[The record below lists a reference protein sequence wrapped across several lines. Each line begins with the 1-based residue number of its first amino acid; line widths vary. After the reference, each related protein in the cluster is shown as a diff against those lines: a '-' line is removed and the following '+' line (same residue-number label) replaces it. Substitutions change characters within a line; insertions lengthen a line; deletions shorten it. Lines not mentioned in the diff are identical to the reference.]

1 MSSQNRRAALK
12 AAAVTA
18 VFALSGIMPQ
28 VAAAQEAASFPSGP
42 VTMVVPFPP
51 GGATDNLA
59 RVVANR
65 LSEKWGKPVLVD
77 NRSGGSGMIGAEL
90 VARAKPDGHTIMHT
104 LSTLIQAPHL
114 YPSLKLEPLKAF
126 ETISMSATNGLLLV
140 VHDQVPAHSL
150 EDLVK
155 LARAEP
161 EKYSYGSYGVGTTG
175 HLYGYMFNSQ
185 SNLNMVHVGYR
196 GEAPSVVD
204 LLGHQIPMVIMSG
217 NGAKAHLQ
225 TGKMR
230 AIAATGS
237 ERSLVAPDTPTFT
250 ELGYKNM
257 DLNGWYG
264 FFAPAGTPK
273 AIVDKI
279 SMDINEVLAD
289 PEVKASFRAIDIKL
303 LGTTPEVFAEQMNSD
318 YEKWGKI
325 IREAGVTAE

>member
-1 MSSQNRRAALK
+1 MSLQNRRTVVKAVA
-12 AAAVTA
+12 AAAVCT
-18 VFALSGIMPQ
+18 LSGLLPQ
-28 VAAAQEAASFPSGP
+28 VVGAQGAAAFPSGP
-42 VTMVVPFPP
+42 VTLVVPFPP

-59 RVVANR
+59 RVVATR

-77 NRSGGSGMIGAEL
+77 NRSGGSGMIGAEI

-114 YPSLKLEPLKAF
+114 YPSLKIDPLKDF
-126 ETISMSATNGLLLV
+126 EPISMSATNGLLLV
-140 VHDQVPAHSL
+140 VHDQVPAKTL

-155 LARAEP
+155 LAKAAP

-175 HLYGYMFNSQ
+175 HLYGYMFNKQ
-185 SNLNMVHVGYR
+185 SGLNMVHVGYR
-196 GEAPSVVD
+196 GESPSVVD

-230 AIAATGS
+230 ALAATGS

-250 ELGYKNM
+250 ELGYKSM

-264 FFAPAGTPK
+264 FFAPAGTPPD
-273 AIVDKI
+273 IVSKI
-279 SMDINEVLAD
+279 ATDINEVLAD
-289 PEVKASFRAIDIKL
+289 PEVRANFRALDIKL
-303 LGTTPEVFAEQMNSD
+303 LGTTPQAFAAQMQPD
-318 YEKWGKI
+318 FEKWGQI
-325 IREAGVTAE
+325 IREAGVSAE

>member
-1 MSSQNRRAALK
+1 MSLQDRRTVLK
-12 AAAVTA
+12 TVAAAAVCI
-18 VFALSGIMPQ
+18 LSGLSPQ
-28 VAAAQEAASFPSGP
+28 VAGAQGAASFPTGP

-65 LSEKWGKPVLVD
+65 LSEKWGQPVLVD

-114 YPSLKLEPLKAF
+114 YPSLQIDPLKDF
-126 ETISMSATNGLLLV
+126 EPISMSATNGLLLV
-140 VHDQVPAHSL
+140 VHDKVPANTL
-150 EDLVK
+150 QDLVK
-155 LARAEP
+155 LAKAEP
-161 EKYSYGSYGVGTTG
+161 DKYSYGSYGVGTTG
-175 HLYGYMFNSQ
+175 HLYGFMFNAQ
-185 SNLNMVHVGYR
+185 SGLNMVHVGYR
-196 GEAPSVVD
+196 GESPSVVD

-230 AIAATGS
+230 ALAATGS

-273 AIVDKI
+273 DIVKKI
-279 SMDINEVLAD
+279 SMDVNEVLAY
-289 PEVKASFRAIDIKL
+289 PEVKANFRAIDIKL
-303 LGTTPEVFAEQMNSD
+303 MGTTPEAFAAQIGPD
-318 YEKWGKI
+318 YEKWGQI
-325 IREAGVTAE
+325 IRQAGVTAQ